1 MIFAWFWLLI
11 LGWIAA
17 SSNAQPR
24 VRVQPHADSVR
35 VPILVYHSIAAHRAG
50 QNGEQR
56 ELDVD
61 TTIFK
66 TQMAYLASRGYQ
78 VISFPALVDALE
90 HGTGV
95 PPRSVVIT
103 FDDGWETQYAV
114 AFPILR
120 QLHFTATFFIF
131 SQPIGVDPG
140 YMTWAQVKELQT
152 AGMTIAAHSRT
163 HPKLTLP
170 NVSLAGEVAGSRG
183 DIQRE
188 LGRAPDIFAYPY
200 GIWDDR
206 VASAVRA
213 AGFQAARALSGGEWN
228 SASNL
233 YALHSVLAT
242 DNMQLF
248 ERALGP

>member
-1 MIFAWFWLLI
+1 MIFAWFWLLVV
-11 LGWIAA
+11 GWIAA

-24 VRVQPHADSVR
+24 VRVPPHADSVR

-61 TTIFK
+61 TTLFR
-66 TQMAYLASRGYQ
+66 TQMSYLAAHGYQ

-90 HGTGV
+90 RGTGV

-140 YMTWAQVKELQT
+140 YMTWAQIKELQ
-152 AGMTIAAHSRT
+152 AGGDDDCGSLAHS
-163 HPKLTLP
+163 PQADA
-170 NVSLAGEVAGSRG
+170 S
-183 DIQRE
+183 QRVT
-188 LGRAPDIFAYPY
+188 RK
-200 GIWDDR
+200 
-206 VASAVRA
+206 
-213 AGFQAARALSGGEWN
+213 
-228 SASNL
+228 
-233 YALHSVLAT
+233 
-242 DNMQLF
+242 
-248 ERALGP
+248 